1 MPASAVAGAATAV
14 RTAATNRLRRKS
26 AKKPNNW
33 AEIVILFLSSDPPL
47 VASDNQSDDPV
58 LRFIVANLVRLC
70 HKRSL
75 HRPADQGLP
84 WRRPCGLFLSK
95 K

>member
-1 MPASAVAGAATAV
+1 
-14 RTAATNRLRRKS
+14 
-26 AKKPNNW
+26 
-33 AEIVILFLSSDPPL
+33 

>member
-1 MPASAVAGAATAV
+1 V
-14 RTAATNRLRRKS
+14 RRKS
-26 AKKPNNW
+26 AENPIDR
-33 AEIVILFLSSDPPL
+33 AEIVILFLSSDTPL
-47 VASDNQSDDPV
+47 MASDSQSDDPV

-84 WRRPCGLFLSK
+84 WRCFCGLFRLRDSRAFSTL
-95 K
+95 